1 MGHEVDPAD
10 LGPLPA
16 GVHVEPWVPLTD
28 ALAEA
33 SVVACHGGSGTVLGA
48 LAAGTPMAVLPLFAD
63 QPYNARRIARLGA
76 KLEVA
81 EPAAVGKARTRPGA
95 GAQSPAAAEIAAGAG
110 YQR

>member
-1 MGHEVDPAD
+1 
-10 LGPLPA
+10 
-16 GVHVEPWVPLTD
+16 VPLTD

-76 KLEVA
+76 GLEVA
-81 EPAAVGKARTRPGA
+81 EPAAVGEAVRRLLADGSFA
-95 GAQSPAAAEIAAGAG
+95 AVASSVAAEIDALAPIEAAPALAHDLVE
-110 YQR
+110 RRVAA